1 MHWSAPDAAPR
12 LWSADAAL
20 GEELAAELAAAADRE
35 RTRERAVAPRL
46 PPAETARP
54 GDLTFAEYSA
64 KFAAARAA
72 LARGDSYQ
80 LCFTFPI
87 VRPSGDPGA
96 AAHVAQRENP
106 APFAAHVEGPFGA
119 IASSSPERFLSVDA
133 RGRVEAR
140 PMKGTA
146 ARPDDLAERTHAA
159 RELVASQKMRAENFM
174 IADLLR
180 NDLGRVCRIGS
191 VRATKAA
198 LLEETAT
205 LLQLVSVIEGELA
218 PGRTRADLLASA
230 FPPGSMTGA
239 PKTRS
244 VELLRALE
252 AGPRGPYAGALGY
265 WSADGRV
272 DLSVVIRTLLLA
284 RGTARVQVGSGIV
297 WDSEVEAE
305 YAECLAKAAAPLAAL
320 AVRAVAGRRVRIL
333 VVDHQDSFTWNLVHA
348 FGARGERPRSSTAV
362 RSTSRASRAPPDLLV
377 LEPRTGPSAD
387 PAASGRTL
395 ELLRALPPSAPLFGV
410 CFGLELLAVHA
421 GGRVVAARDPVHGKM
436 VAVRHDGHA
445 LFDGVASGTPM
456 MRYHS
461 LVADGASL
469 RAPWRPIAWSPRDEV
484 MALAADGRPA
494 WAVQFHPESIGSPD
508 GPRLLEN
515 VLRLARG
522 A

>member
-1 MHWSAPDAAPR
+1 VRGGAAGHKGLRARRYDRRVPTPATMKLRSWPLPAALDVPGAIERLRRRGPVVALESALASADRGGQSLVAGVPLATFTVERGAVRVAAQRPGGEVFVGALEQAKGAATPFHALEAVATAVRFEADEPDAPPLPAYGFWGYECAAPPELARLEPFPDAWFLLTDTVVHWSAPGAAPR

-20 GEELAAELAAAADRE
+20 GGELAAELAAAAG
-35 RTRERAVAPRL
+35 TRGPEASDDAHAARAA
-46 PPAETARP
+46 ASYAQD
-54 GDLTFAEYSA
+54 GDLSFVDYSA
-64 KFAAARAA
+64 KYAAARAA

-87 VRPSGDPGA
+87 ERPFAGDPLA
-96 AAHVAQRENP
+96 LQRALRSANP
-106 APFAAHVEGPFGA
+106 APFAAHVEAPFGA
-119 IASSSPERFLSVDA
+119 IVSSSPERFLAVDA

-146 ARPDDLAERTHAA
+146 ARPNDRAARAQAA
-159 RELVASQKMRAENFM
+159 RELVASQKMLAENFM

-191 VRATKAA
+191 VRATKPA

-297 WDSEVEAE
+297 WDSEVAAE

-320 AVRAVAGRRVRIL
+320 AACADRREG
-333 VVDHQDSFTWNLVHA
+333 
-348 FGARGERPRSSTAV
+348 GA
-362 RSTSRASRAPPDLLV
+362 
-377 LEPRTGPSAD
+377 
-387 PAASGRTL
+387 
-395 ELLRALPPSAPLFGV
+395 
-410 CFGLELLAVHA
+410 
-421 GGRVVAARDPVHGKM
+421 
-436 VAVRHDGHA
+436 
-445 LFDGVASGTPM
+445 
-456 MRYHS
+456 
-461 LVADGASL
+461 
-469 RAPWRPIAWSPRDEV
+469 
-484 MALAADGRPA
+484 
-494 WAVQFHPESIGSPD
+494 
-508 GPRLLEN
+508 
-515 VLRLARG
+515 
-522 A
+522 